1 MKKSSLFISAAITT
15 FILAVLAGVIFYTRT
30 SALSAPIATMTSPS
44 ANTQA
49 PTDTLAPT
57 DTATLAPTA
66 TSAFVSPQEAAF
78 IAGTAL
84 GDTKI
89 FSVDTVTRYGMDAYK
104 VTFSSGNVVFVAPD
118 GHIMV
123 ITNLA
128 ALNGDPASTQPPT
141 SADSGSSPSSS
152 SHSGSGSGGGSGGGG
167 DDHEGSGGDD

>member
-15 FILAVLAGVIFYTRT
+15 FILAVLAGVIFYART
-30 SALSAPIATMTSPS
+30 SALSAPIATMTPPN

-66 TSAFVSPQEAAF
+66 TSGFVSPQEAAF

-89 FSVDTVTRYGMDAYK
+89 FSVDTVTRYGMDSYK

-128 ALNGDPASTQPPT
+128 ALNGGSAPTSTQPP
-141 SADSGSSPSSS
+141 SSGGGSSS
-152 SHSGSGSGGGSGGGG
+152 SSSSGSGSGSGGG
-167 DDHEGSGGDD
+167 DDHGGSGGDD

>member
-1 MKKSSLFISAAITT
+1 MKKSSMFISAAITT
-15 FILAVLAGVIFYTRT
+15 FILAILAGVIFYART
-30 SALSAPIATMTSPS
+30 SALSAPIATMTSTN

-66 TSAFVSPQEAAF
+66 TSSVVSPQEAAF

-128 ALNGDPASTQPPT
+128 TLNGDSAPTQPP
-141 SADSGSSPSSS
+141 SSGGGSSS
-152 SHSGSGSGGGSGGGG
+152 SSSSSSGSGSSNHSGGG
-167 DDHEGSGGDD
+167 DDHGGSGGDD

>member
-15 FILAVLAGVIFYTRT
+15 FILAVLAGVIFYART
-30 SALSAPIATMTSPS
+30 SALSAPIATMTPVNS
-44 ANTQA
+44 NTQA

-66 TSAFVSPQEAAF
+66 TSSFVSPQEAAF

-84 GDTKI
+84 GDTRI

-128 ALNGDPASTQPPT
+128 TLNGGSAPTQPPT
-141 SADSGSSPSSS
+141 ADSGSSSS
-152 SHSGSGSGGGSGGGG
+152 SHSGSGSGSGSGGG
-167 DDHEGSGGDD
+167 DDHGDSGGDD

>member
-15 FILAVLAGVIFYTRT
+15 FILAVLAGVIFYART
-30 SALSAPIATMTSPS
+30 SALSAPIATLTPTN

-66 TSAFVSPQEAAF
+66 TSGFVSPQEAAF

-84 GDTKI
+84 GDSKI
-89 FSVDTVTRYGMDAYK
+89 FSVDTVTRYGMDSYK

-128 ALNGDPASTQPPT
+128 TINGVSAPTQPP
-141 SADSGSSPSSS
+141 SADSGSSSSSS
-152 SHSGSGSGGGSGGGG
+152 SHSGSGSGGSGGG
-167 DDHEGSGGDD
+167 DDHGGSGGDD